1 MMYNRCMKKRT
12 NMYFNEDDK
21 AYIALIKEHYNLTS
35 DAAAVRLAIKRVA
48 EEIKRDV
55 SGTPRKHREDQ
66 AAR

>member
-1 MMYNRCMKKRT
+1 
-12 NMYFNEDDK
+12 MYFNEDDK

>member
-21 AYIALIKEHYNLTS
+21 AFIALIKEHYNLTS

-48 EEIKRDV
+48 EEVKRHV
-55 SGTPRKHREDQ
+55 PGPPREHRQDRP
-66 AAR
+66 AR